1 MVKGV
6 DIFQE
11 YFNEYTDQYVLIG
24 GAACS
29 VSFEEQDINF
39 GRTTKDL
46 DIVLIV
52 EAQTKEFGER
62 FWEFI
67 KDGKYRIRA
76 KSNGEPQFYRFD
88 KPEDERFPKMIEL
101 FSRTNYLLQEENGLT
116 LIHIDDSVLS
126 LSAILLNDAYY
137 QALMDGRE
145 SMRGISVLKPEWIIP
160 LQAKA
165 WLDLREKKDVDSS
178 DVKKHRNDIIRI
190 VSDMVLQKC
199 ILPDEVRKDME
210 KFIEQFD
217 VAESELKNLKIRGT
231 KPEDIKQVLQTT
243 YLD

>member
-1 MVKGV
+1 M
-6 DIFQE
+6 
-11 YFNEYTDQYVLIG
+11 
-24 GAACS
+24 
-29 VSFEEQDINF
+29 
-39 GRTTKDL
+39 
-46 DIVLIV
+46 

-62 FWEFI
+62 FWKFI

-116 LIHIDDSVLS
+116 PIHIDDSVSS

-145 SMRGISVLKPEWIIP
+145 NMRGISVLKPEWIIP
-160 LQAKA
+160 FKAKA

-178 DVKKHRNDIIRI
+178 DIKKHRNDIIRI

-217 VAESELKNLKIRGT
+217 VTESELKNLKIRGT
-231 KPEDIKQVLQTT
+231 KPEDIKRVLQTI

>member
-1 MVKGV
+1 MVKGI

-62 FWEFI
+62 FWKFI
-67 KDGKYRIRA
+67 KYRIRA

-116 LIHIDDSVLS
+116 PIHIDDSVSS

-145 SMRGISVLKPEWIIP
+145 IMRGISVLKPEWIIP
-160 LQAKA
+160 FKAKA

-178 DVKKHRNDIIRI
+178 DIKKHRNDIIRI

-217 VAESELKNLKIRGT
+217 VTESELKNLKIRGT
-231 KPEDIKQVLQTT
+231 KPEDIKRVLQTT